1 MEKMAIEHLEELYKD
16 ELDSH
21 DLKKAINNIDIM
33 SFKLNGL
40 QNNKK
45 LSSKNSKFSKEKRNT
60 LIFKNKLKKDSF
72 NINVFKPKEEI
83 DNLFANSNSDATKKE
98 EEQNNENKFKKRSNK
113 ALKICKTFKNCGENI
128 NNAKFL
134 LFNKGNNNINKHSI
148 NPTKKFS
155 RKESLISNKK
165 AIILQSSK
173 RHKRQKDYNKEKGK
187 ISPTKFENDIVNNN
201 ILKKKKTY
209 YKTNYSNNKLL
220 YFFNNNIISQFKSD
234 NNENNKENNN
244 NNNYIK
250 NKGSTNNIYGQFRKR
265 AKSNYARNYLY
276 CNSNNL
282 RKKLNTI
289 EKSKLDSNTKQK
301 IQNNNQEI
309 IYDTDNEVENNI
321 LCLLDKSFKK
331 NRNSLVTN
339 NKKNKHYGTMELIND
354 NYLKNLHSSLD
365 NKKKSPIDIGKISN
379 SNSISIIKKTE
390 MNQYNINNKDEEEL
404 DDEFLQGGIGQGKD
418 GFKNMSTQKIISFG
432 FKDNEQN
439 FDDNLITSNNKSIK
453 NKKKKKYII
462 YNNINY
468 FKNTEREDNGL
479 EDENNKQIVNEEK
492 NDSMNSYS
500 SKLSKRCFGSFFKCC
515 FLPD

>member
-165 AIILQSSK
+165 AIILQS
-173 RHKRQKDYNKEKGK
+173 
-187 ISPTKFENDIVNNN
+187 
-201 ILKKKKTY
+201 
-209 YKTNYSNNKLL
+209 
-220 YFFNNNIISQFKSD
+220 
-234 NNENNKENNN
+234 
-244 NNNYIK
+244 
-250 NKGSTNNIYGQFRKR
+250 
-265 AKSNYARNYLY
+265 
-276 CNSNNL
+276 
-282 RKKLNTI
+282 
-289 EKSKLDSNTKQK
+289 
-301 IQNNNQEI
+301 
-309 IYDTDNEVENNI
+309 
-321 LCLLDKSFKK
+321 
-331 NRNSLVTN
+331 
-339 NKKNKHYGTMELIND
+339 
-354 NYLKNLHSSLD
+354 
-365 NKKKSPIDIGKISN
+365 
-379 SNSISIIKKTE
+379 
-390 MNQYNINNKDEEEL
+390 
-404 DDEFLQGGIGQGKD
+404 
-418 GFKNMSTQKIISFG
+418 
-432 FKDNEQN
+432 
-439 FDDNLITSNNKSIK
+439 
-453 NKKKKKYII
+453 
-462 YNNINY
+462 
-468 FKNTEREDNGL
+468 
-479 EDENNKQIVNEEK
+479 
-492 NDSMNSYS
+492 
-500 SKLSKRCFGSFFKCC
+500 
-515 FLPD
+515 